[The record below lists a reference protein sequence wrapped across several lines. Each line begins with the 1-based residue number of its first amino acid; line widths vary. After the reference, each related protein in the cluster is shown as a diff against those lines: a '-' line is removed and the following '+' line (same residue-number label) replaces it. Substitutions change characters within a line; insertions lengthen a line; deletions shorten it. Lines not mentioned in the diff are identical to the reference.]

1 MFGLSKNNPRR
12 FWEALLAGDV
22 KQVREL
28 LEADPALA
36 EATPPWRV
44 HRRDE
49 TVDEHTRPLHH
60 AASRGNAHVAKLLL
74 VAGAAVN
81 ETARPDGHTAL
92 HEAAT
97 CGHMEVVEVLLLKQA
112 DVNAQDDHGRTAV
125 HRAALSGHD
134 ELVMMLLAKGADA
147 SLRDGDGNTLLH
159 CAAAGG
165 CEQAMAKL
173 LADGADVDACNN
185 KKQRTPLHLVV
196 MGADHSAYR
205 NVTPERREARAR
217 MERIARMLLDHGAD
231 VNALDSTGDTPLDLL
246 NFMLGDDESDPLVK
260 LLRKHGG
267 HWMRYHHRHAAGET
281 MPGRHVTGAAAASGG
296 GEGEGGGGGRG
307 RSGAGSGAGGTM
319 TRKGHMV
326 VSEAADEAIELG
338 PEPMIIGRLPECDVR
353 YRSRTLSRRH
363 AEISRDHGE
372 YVIRDLGSQNGV
384 LINGH
389 RIHAPHLL
397 TDGEHITLGVYEFRF
412 ERGRLLP
419 LTPELSEEELES
431 EGAR

>member
-1 MFGLSKNNPRR
+1 MGKNKPRR
-12 FWEALLAGDV
+12 FWEALLANDV

-28 LEADPALA
+28 LEAEPALA
-36 EATPPWRV
+36 EATPPWWV

-49 TVDEHTRPLHH
+49 AVDEQTRPLHF
-60 AASRGNAHVAKLLL
+60 AAARGNAHVAKLLL
-74 VAGAAVN
+74 VAGAAAN
-81 ETARPDGHTAL
+81 ETAAPDGHTAL

-97 CGHMEVVEVLLLKQA
+97 CGHVEVVEVLLLRDA
-112 DVNAQDDHGRTAV
+112 DVNAQDDHRRTAV

-147 SLRDGDGNTLLH
+147 ALCDGDGNTLLH

-165 CEQAMAKL
+165 CEQAVAKL
-173 LADGADVDACNN
+173 LADGADVDACNA

-205 NVTPERREARAR
+205 NVSPERREARAR
-217 MERIARMLLDHGAD
+217 MERIARLLLEHGAD

-246 NFMLGDDESDPLVK
+246 NFMLGDDESDTMVR
-260 LLRKHGG
+260 LLRKRGG

-281 MPGRHVTGAAAASGG
+281 MHGGRTDSPAEGRAASPAEAKAAGD
-296 GEGEGGGGGRG
+296 GGGG
-307 RSGAGSGAGGTM
+307 ATM
-319 TRKGHMV
+319 TRRGHLAV
-326 VSEAADEAIELG
+326 GEPAQELEPIDLG
-338 PEPMIIGRLPECDVR
+338 PEPILIGRLPECDVR

-363 AEISRDHGE
+363 AEISQDHGE

-389 RIHAPHLL
+389 RVHAPHLL
-397 TDGEHITLGVYEFRF
+397 TDGEHITLGIYEFRF
-412 ERGRLLP
+412 EGGRLVP
-419 LTPELSEEELES
+419 LTQEMSEEELEA
-431 EGAR
+431 ENGR